1 MEGFLLYEFGG
12 LIHGGVYFPELDKLF
27 LWKPWSS
34 VGGVTNHENVES
46 DQLTSVK
53 FLSQEE

>member
-12 LIHGGVYFPELDKLF
+12 LKHGGVYFPELYKLF
-27 LWKPWSS
+27 LWKLQSS
-34 VGGVTNHENVES
+34 VGEETNHENVES